1 MKKIYEKP
9 STDVLLIKTLN
20 SILVENS
27 GEIEEYEGKS
37 ANMWDESDDPLFEAN
52 RKNLWEE

>member
-9 STDVLLIKTLN
+9 STEILLVKTL
-20 SILVENS
+20 SCLLENS